1 VSRRGTE
8 PQLVYIYWRDIPA
21 QVNAQAGRERAQ
33 RILEGR
39 FQVAI
44 DKAAMVAKIVAAQDY
59 TAEFR
64 RVAKPCGPELEAE
77 AIAAAA
83 AIEEQYPRERLQQ
96 IVLNGGWD
104 PAAGSTPATD

>member
-1 VSRRGTE
+1 MSRRGNE

-21 QVNAQAGRERAQ
+21 QVNAQAGRERSQ

-44 DKAAMVAKIVAAQDY
+44 DKAAMVGKVVSAQDY

-64 RVAKPCGPELEAE
+64 RVTAPCGADLEAE
-77 AIAAAA
+77 ALAAATK
-83 AIEEQYPRERLQQ
+83 IEGEFPRERLQS
-96 IVLNGGWD
+96 IVLNGGWE
-104 PAAGSTPATD
+104 AVAGQTAG